1 MINITT
7 AHYVGRGLIGVWMS
21 DQSTESHLMGSDEQL
36 AEYWHDMVI
45 DLIHKIVKNYIYEET
60 GDIDER
66 LEH

>member
-1 MINITT
+1 
-7 AHYVGRGLIGVWMS
+7 
-21 DQSTESHLMGSDEQL
+21 MGSDEQL